1 MFRNILLTS
10 KLVFTRTFSK
20 SNFENIETS
29 LDKIKYFYN
38 NNKKKSY
45 YIIISSISSY
55 SYALYINNSAKKEQ
69 QKQFERK
76 KYNIN
81 YTNDNDNCKCSCNY
95 NDYIYYKNRCKDMF
109 LNLPILLAGPIVFPY
124 LIMFAYIN
132 IMEQTY
138 RF

>member
-81 YTNDNDNCKCSCNY
+81 YTNNKNDDDNN
-95 NDYIYYKNRCKDMF
+95 NDYIYYKNRCKDLI
-109 LNLPILLAGPIVFPY
+109 LNLPTLFVGPMVFPFIIIRIY
-124 LIMFAYIN
+124 LRIIT
-132 IMEQTY
+132 ETY
-138 RF
+138 